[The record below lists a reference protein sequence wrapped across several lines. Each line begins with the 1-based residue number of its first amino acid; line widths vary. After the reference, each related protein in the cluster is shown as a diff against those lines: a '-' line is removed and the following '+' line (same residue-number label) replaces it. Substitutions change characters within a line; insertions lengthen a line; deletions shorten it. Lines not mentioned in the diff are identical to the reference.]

1 MLENKKIA
9 IVANSTWNIYNFR
22 QDLIRMFKAESCK
35 VIVIAPIDEYI
46 HYLNGSYFT
55 KHIPLHHLNSQS
67 QSPLEEWRCFWELY
81 HIYRKEKPDII
92 LHFTIKPNLYGSIAA
107 RFLKIPCVSTITGLG
122 FSFLKREKL
131 STFFTLLYRFALRKN
146 KRVLFHNDEDNLLF
160 QKLNITSNTQ
170 GKVVPGSGVNTNYFH
185 PSFNIINKDKFCFLF
200 AGRLLK
206 DKGLEEFIQASI
218 QCRAF
223 LKRAEFWVVGQLNE
237 ENPNTISKTDLLDW
251 VEKRYI
257 KYLGAEK
264 DIRPIIA
271 QCNVLVL
278 PSYREGKPKSLL
290 EAMSMA
296 KPVITTDVPGCRDL
310 VEHEINGLI
319 VPPKDSF
326 SLAEAMVRLYNMS
339 DVDVNKMGLS
349 GRSLVEDHFSIA
361 KVLDCYRNIV
371 TEILIHSNQDN
382 SSVAIEE
389 NINK

>member
-1 MLENKKIA
+1 M
-9 IVANSTWNIYNFR
+9 
-22 QDLIRMFKAESCK
+22 
-35 VIVIAPIDEYI
+35 
-46 HYLNGSYFT
+46 
-55 KHIPLHHLNSQS
+55 
-67 QSPLEEWRCFWELY
+67 
-81 HIYRKEKPDII
+81 
-92 LHFTIKPNLYGSIAA
+92 
-107 RFLKIPCVSTITGLG
+107 
-122 FSFLKREKL
+122 
-131 STFFTLLYRFALRKN
+131 
-146 KRVLFHNDEDNLLF
+146 
-160 QKLNITSNTQ
+160 
-170 GKVVPGSGVNTNYFH
+170 
-185 PSFNIINKDKFCFLF
+185 
-200 AGRLLK
+200 
-206 DKGLEEFIQASI
+206 
-218 QCRAF
+218 
-223 LKRAEFWVVGQLNE
+223 VGQLNE

-339 DVDVNKMGLS
+339 DAEVNKMGLS

-382 SSVAIEE
+382 SSVGIKE